1 LAVIR
6 RCGGE
11 KKWCFEG
18 HVFSWRVM
26 NASPRILALIGSL
39 SLGVSVL
46 AAEAPAKAEPPA
58 TLQALK
64 EKQAATKAATALDY
78 SGRIAKTKDWYV
90 TQLDVL
96 QKDLTARG
104 DLDGVLAA
112 KTEKERM
119 DRALSPDERRALPA
133 SVNALRGKYD
143 QAIDQ
148 LAATQKVTE
157 LASVRDYATALDAL
171 QKRLTQKGDLDAALL
186 VKSER
191 DSVATELVLLEST
204 RTPPP
209 AVGGPSTPA
218 PVATSA
224 PVARVAAPSPA
235 PRFFD
240 KKPDPNSPV
249 GTWDFVSL
257 STKSGIKYARI
268 FKEDGTF
275 TGDNFVGTGKWK
287 LSEGKI
293 IMTFPN
299 GRKGFLNLPL
309 VPSGTRAQAGTGDPM
324 MATRQSP

>member
-1 LAVIR
+1 
-6 RCGGE
+6 
-11 KKWCFEG
+11 
-18 HVFSWRVM
+18 M
-26 NASPRILALIGSL
+26 NASPRFLALIGFV
-39 SLGVSVL
+39 SLGASVL

-133 SVNALRGKYD
+133 SINALRSKYD
-143 QAIDQ
+143 QVIEQ

-157 LASVRDYATALDAL
+157 LASARDYATALDVL
-171 QKRLTQKGDLDAALL
+171 QRRLTQKGDIDDALL

-191 DSVATELVLLEST
+191 ESVATELVLLESV

-209 AVGGPSTPA
+209 AAGGPSTPA
-218 PVATSA
+218 PVATTA
-224 PVARVAAPSPA
+224 PVARVATPSPV

-249 GTWDFVSL
+249 GTWDFVSAA
-257 STKSGIKYARI
+257 SARYKFVRT

-275 TGDNFVGTGKWK
+275 TGDNFEGSGKWK
-287 LSEGKI
+287 VSGGKI
-293 IMTFPN
+293 IMTFPDHKEGWLALPFDPN
-299 GRKGFLNLPL
+299 GTKALN
-309 VPSGTRAQAGTGDPM
+309 SMGRPM
-324 MATRQSP
+324 TATRQSP